1 MKKNEIKFEGNWYN
15 VGDYIKV
22 KEQIGFLW
30 FYLPIYLKRKY
41 KIYFIGEDAGA
52 AIVRKDIWGNTIET
66 QIVGDVN
73 IYR

>member
-30 FYLPIYLKRKY
+30 FYLPIYIKKKY

-52 AIVRKDIWGNTIET
+52 AIMRKDIWGNTIET